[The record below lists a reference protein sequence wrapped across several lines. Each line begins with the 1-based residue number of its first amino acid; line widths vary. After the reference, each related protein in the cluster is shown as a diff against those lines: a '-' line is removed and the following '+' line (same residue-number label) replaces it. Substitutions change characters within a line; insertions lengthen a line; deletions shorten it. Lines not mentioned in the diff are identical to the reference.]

1 MLFCIANSLHEGP
14 DIISMD
20 IWDQWFATMFKISV
34 QGRAGNVALYCA
46 RKVLYE
52 QEQLDIH
59 DKGQVSVDER
69 LTFGKSLSNQ
79 EREASSERPPLAF
92 IKVDTT

>member
-1 MLFCIANSLHEGP
+1 MLFCIADSKNQGP
-14 DIISMD
+14 DVMSMN
-20 IWDQWFATMFKISV
+20 IWDQWFAKIYNIS
-34 QGRAGNVALYCA
+34 GHGSISNAALYCA
-46 RKVLYE
+46 RKVTHE
-52 QEQLDIH
+52 QEPLDFH
-59 DKGQVSVDER
+59 NKGQVSVDER